1 MNVCLGLKIDVCTY
15 EGLRVGVPSLLRLLD
30 RHAVRASFFV
40 ALGPDTSGR
49 AIFRA
54 FRPGFLAK
62 MRRTSAIRVYG
73 WRTILSGTLLPSR
86 HAGHRLTP
94 ILRNVIAS
102 GHELAIHGYDHRHW
116 QDHLHRMDGQA
127 VREEMGRAVALYREV
142 AGRAPQGFGAPGW
155 QATAASLRALD
166 EAGFA
171 YASDTRGLSPFFPR
185 VDGQTLQT
193 LQLPTTFPTLDE
205 ALGLDALEGEGFVAQ
220 VRQGL
225 RPDAWNVLTIHAEME
240 GVAFQS
246 VADRLLSMLRADGV
260 VCLPLE
266 VVAERVRT
274 EGQERIPVVEVIP
287 RPIRG
292 RAGTVAMPAGF
303 EVP

>member
-1 MNVCLGLKIDVCTY
+1 MILGLKIDVCTY
-15 EGLRVGVPSLLRLLD
+15 DGLRVGVPNLLRLLD

-62 MRRTSAIRVYG
+62 IRRTSAVRTYG
-73 WRTILSGTLLPSR
+73 WRTILSGTLLPAR
-86 HAGHRLTP
+86 HTGRRLAP
-94 ILRNVIAS
+94 ILRDVVAA
-102 GHELAIHGYDHRHW
+102 GHELAIHGYDHRSW
-116 QDHLHRMDGQA
+116 QDHLHRMDEQA
-127 VREEMGRAVALYREV
+127 VREEVGRAVTLYREV
-142 AGRAPQGFGAPGW
+142 TGRAPQGFGAPGW
-155 QATAASLRALD
+155 QVTITSLRALD
-166 EAGFA
+166 EVGFA
-171 YASDTRGLSPFFPR
+171 YASDTRGLRPFFPQ
-185 VDGQTLQT
+185 VGGQTLRT

-205 ALGLDALEGEGFVAQ
+205 ALGLDALGGEDFVAQ
-220 VRQGL
+220 VRKEL

-240 GVAFQS
+240 GVGFER
-246 VADRLLSMLRADGV
+246 VADGLLAMLRAGGV
-260 VCLPLE
+260 ACLPLE
-266 VVAERVRT
+266 AVAERVRAKD
-274 EGQERIPVVEVIP
+274 QDRIPVVEVIL